1 MDCSLPGSSIHE
13 IFQARVLEWGAIAF
27 STGNQ
32 WDAPKTAIPA
42 TGIGEQNRPN
52 SYSQHHPTA
61 IILQNNAV
69 LNNTQPILQKLN
81 ELGYEVLPHLPYLPD
96 LPPTDYHFKHLN
108 NFLQG
113 KCFHN
118 QQETEN
124 AFQEFTESWSMDFC
138 TTEINQLI
146 SYWQK
151 YVDYN
156 RSFFD

>member
-1 MDCSLPGSSIHE
+1 MDHSLPGFSIHE
-13 IFQARVLEWGAIAF
+13 IFQARVLQWGAIAF

-32 WDAPKTAIPA
+32 WDAPKAATPA

-69 LNNTQPILQKLN
+69 LHNTQPILQKLN